1 MYKALGSIPNTT
13 KKKGGVRQWL
23 YTKSGEKQRWEE
35 KGMVDKPLAPA
46 LWKERQAVL
55 QEFQASPVDTVS
67 FRSTRTTK
75 WRLSPQNKYIN
86 SRIEA
91 DWFSASLGTSTLN
104 SILDIPVCTPTRMN
118 NPFLSACVVILLI
131 LAIRVELRWNIQV
144 VLICIFFHS
153 STCSHPIW
161 PAPRLKILSFLQCV
175 FLASLSKFRSP
186 HGCRIMSG

>member
-75 WRLSPQNKYIN
+75 WRLSPQNKYIS

-104 SILDIPVCTPTRMN
+104 SILAIPVCTPTRMN

-131 LAIRVELRWNIQV
+131 LAIRVKMKYP
-144 VLICIFFHS
+144 S
-153 STCSHPIW
+153 SFNLHF
-161 PAPRLKILSFLQCV
+161 LSFFYMQPSGLTSTTV
-175 FLASLSKFRSP
+175 KDTFFSP
-186 HGCRIMSG
+186 VCISGFII